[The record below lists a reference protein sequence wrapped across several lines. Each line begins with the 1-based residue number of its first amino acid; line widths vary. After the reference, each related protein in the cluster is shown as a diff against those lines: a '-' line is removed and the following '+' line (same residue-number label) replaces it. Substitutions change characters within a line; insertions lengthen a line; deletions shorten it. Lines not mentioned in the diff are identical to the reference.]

1 MIGEGSLMRARTA
14 LLAALVATSCNGVG
28 PFEGGRAD
36 GLAVTPQTVVLGAI
50 GAQRQLG
57 LTDGDGDPID
67 GDGAVWRSSDP
78 GIAAVDG
85 SGMVTAA
92 GDGQATITAEVGA
105 QEATAVVTVAATI
118 ELTIEVTATDQ
129 ADADASD
136 NRVVT
141 TITVQAP

>member
-1 MIGEGSLMRARTA
+1 MRAHVAVLAT
-14 LLAALVATSCNGVG
+14 LLLATSCNGVG
-28 PFEGGRAD
+28 PFEGGRAG
-36 GLAVTPQTVVLGAI
+36 GLVLTPQAVVLDAI
-50 GAQRQLG
+50 GARRQLG
-57 LTDGDGDPID
+57 LTDGNGDPID

-92 GDGQATITAEVGA
+92 GDGQATVTAELGA
-105 QEATAVVTVAATI
+105 EEATAVVTVAATI
-118 ELTIEVTATDQ
+118 EIAIEVTATDQ
-129 ADADASD
+129 ADADASN

>member
-1 MIGEGSLMRARTA
+1 MRARSA
-14 LLAALVATSCNGVG
+14 VLAVLLATACNGVG
-28 PFEGGRAD
+28 PFEGGSTGD
-36 GLAVTPQTVVLGAI
+36 LAIAPQGVVLGAI

-57 LTDGDGDPID
+57 LTDGDGDAID

-78 GIAAVDG
+78 GIVAVDG
-85 SGMVTAA
+85 SGTVTAS
-92 GDGQATITAEVGA
+92 GDGQATITAELGA
-105 QEATAVVTVAATI
+105 REATTVVTVAATI

-129 ADADASD
+129 ADADLDD